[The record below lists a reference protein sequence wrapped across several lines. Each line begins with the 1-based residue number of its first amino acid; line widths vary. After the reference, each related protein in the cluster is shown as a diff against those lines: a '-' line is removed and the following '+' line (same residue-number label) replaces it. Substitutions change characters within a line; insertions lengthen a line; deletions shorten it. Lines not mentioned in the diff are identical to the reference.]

1 MPLGITIILSAPI
14 ISSYFIRIKRIW
26 SIPLPEDKPKKKG
39 QAGKPCPKRPQKR
52 QTGETTKQ
60 KKRGECRNLLG
71 IQQTQ
76 IQRPRDTASALE
88 GDPIL
93 DWHEFEIDT
102 LDDGPDL
109 PVGKDGGDIDLDIEK
124 KRMDSAK
131 GHLNKMQMIKRQKK
145 AETYVLEFF
154 LNFFNRVAL
163 HYTH

>member
-26 SIPLPEDKPKKKG
+26 SVPLPEDKPKKKG
-39 QAGKPCPKRPQKR
+39 QAGKPCPKRPQKNR
-52 QTGETTKQ
+52 QEKQ
-60 KKRGECRNLLG
+60 RSKKKGRECRNLLG

-93 DWHEFEIDT
+93 DRHEFEIDT

-109 PVGKDGGDIDLDIEK
+109 PVGEDGGDVDLDIGEK
-124 KRMDSAK
+124 RVDSAK
-131 GHLNKMQMIKRQKK
+131 GHI
-145 AETYVLEFF
+145 
-154 LNFFNRVAL
+154 
-163 HYTH
+163 

>member
-1 MPLGITIILSAPI
+1 MS
-14 ISSYFIRIKRIW
+14 
-26 SIPLPEDKPKKKG
+26 
-39 QAGKPCPKRPQKR
+39 QA
-52 QTGETTKQ
+52 TTKKIDRRNNEA

-93 DWHEFEIDT
+93 DRHEFEIDT

-109 PVGKDGGDIDLDIEK
+109 PVGEDGGDVDLDIEK

-154 LNFFNRVAL
+154 LDFFNRVAL

>member
-1 MPLGITIILSAPI
+1 MS
-14 ISSYFIRIKRIW
+14 
-26 SIPLPEDKPKKKG
+26 
-39 QAGKPCPKRPQKR
+39 QA
-52 QTGETTKQ
+52 TTKKIDRRNNEA

-93 DWHEFEIDT
+93 DRHEFEIDT

-154 LNFFNRVAL
+154 LDFFNRVAL

>member
-1 MPLGITIILSAPI
+1 M
-14 ISSYFIRIKRIW
+14 
-26 SIPLPEDKPKKKG
+26 
-39 QAGKPCPKRPQKR
+39 
-52 QTGETTKQ
+52 
-60 KKRGECRNLLG
+60 
-71 IQQTQ
+71 
-76 IQRPRDTASALE
+76 E

-124 KRMDSAK
+124 KRVDSAK

-154 LNFFNRVAL
+154 LDFFNRVAL

>member
-1 MPLGITIILSAPI
+1 MS
-14 ISSYFIRIKRIW
+14 
-26 SIPLPEDKPKKKG
+26 
-39 QAGKPCPKRPQKR
+39 QA
-52 QTGETTKQ
+52 TTKKIDRRNNEA

-93 DWHEFEIDT
+93 DRHEFEIDT

>member
-1 MPLGITIILSAPI
+1 MS
-14 ISSYFIRIKRIW
+14 
-26 SIPLPEDKPKKKG
+26 
-39 QAGKPCPKRPQKR
+39 QA
-52 QTGETTKQ
+52 TTKKIDRRNNEA

-93 DWHEFEIDT
+93 DRHEFEIDT

-109 PVGKDGGDIDLDIEK
+109 PIGEDGGDIDLDIEK

-154 LNFFNRVAL
+154 LDFLNRVAL